1 MSEYFQGEKKKNS
14 SQQKTFR
21 KKKKKHEEP
30 VQPLKV
36 TQKLKSLF
44 EFIMKSMEPLVKI
57 HVIIN
62 NTDHEENKM
71 FKS

>member
-21 KKKKKHEEP
+21 KKNHEEP

>member
-1 MSEYFQGEKKKNS
+1 MSEYFQGEKKKKFITTENF
-14 SQQKTFR
+14 Q
-21 KKKKKHEEP
+21 KKKKHEEP

>member
-1 MSEYFQGEKKKNS
+1 M
-14 SQQKTFR
+14 
-21 KKKKKHEEP
+21 KKKKIHHNRKLLEKKNHEEP

>member
-1 MSEYFQGEKKKNS
+1 MKKKKIHHNR
-14 SQQKTFR
+14 KLLE

>member
-1 MSEYFQGEKKKNS
+1 MSEYFKGEEKKIHHN
-14 SQQKTFR
+14 R
-21 KKKKKHEEP
+21 KLLGKKKKHEEP